1 MPERRFVR
9 TSTRGDARG
18 DAPHARGDG
27 RRPSPSSPGDIE
39 RVRKPSSSAKRDG
52 EDDKC
57 LSVTRARGGGSWR
70 RRSAA
75 PTRQSATREAHQH
88 TAPRRGRLQLV
99 ILELCAT
106 TLPPIDLALRR
117 RDGTEGVRGD
127 ASTTT
132 GGELDV
138 RRGARHRP
146 APRRGGGGD
155 VPPGG
160 GDREGRTG
168 EPPRPRAPWGGGR

>member
-1 MPERRFVR
+1 MPERPPVR
-9 TSTRGDARG
+9 TSTRGGARG

-27 RRPSPSSPGDIE
+27 RRPSPSSLGDIE
-39 RVRKPSSSAKRDG
+39 RVRKQSPSAKRDG

-57 LSVTRARGGGSWR
+57 VRPGARQSRTVAGAGADGAPRPRDRAQRARLTSTRPHDAGVSSSSSSS
-70 RRSAA
+70 SAQA
-75 PTRQSATREAHQH
+75 PS
-88 TAPRRGRLQLV
+88 PSL
-99 ILELCAT
+99 
-106 TLPPIDLALRR
+106 DFALRR

-146 APRRGGGGD
+146 ARRRGGGRD
-155 VPPGG
+155 VPSRGG
-160 GDREGRTG
+160 ARKRRRTRRGRTG
-168 EPPRPRAPWGGGR
+168 EPW